1 MLSKLKGIH
10 WQKSMLVMTTL
21 ILLITIGSF
30 IVTARINYRE
40 ESRSIETLYEEAKK
54 LSDEI
59 ALHSSNDE
67 AQLHMFAEVIARH
80 TEPDSAELW
89 EVLDTYSTVGM
100 ISRLEILLP
109 DNSVVVKG
117 GRRVDSNG
125 TLSFSEAAAL
135 GHHITNNEADVLD
148 PNKTVVRHYVPIVRD
163 GETIAMLYGVID
175 LDNLMNKVLSKP
187 YGGEAAVYIIDGGTG
202 DFLIDTWHNDDSPD
216 NIWELG
222 SREMAPGYSQEQLRK
237 GLTDGE
243 TGYVVFKSETIGE
256 NLYLC
261 FAPMGVNDWRV
272 ALSVPEATVF
282 ASANAIKIILNIFLL
297 FEVSCFIVYS
307 IWTIRYILSETA
319 QKQRQLDLLNYIYDV
334 EKLLFAAH
342 ERREN
347 ICLALKKVADIT
359 SAEKI
364 TFWMIGQPDGDISFS
379 SEGSIDEYRDNK
391 NMVYR
396 LLAYFQDGGDVFK
409 TRDPNT
415 IRSITPVGI
424 SVPAKNI
431 MAVPVANMEGAI
443 RGILTAFNLKDEN
456 TDPTLLKSVCFSFN
470 MLCHNMRYYNTIK
483 ERGERDSLTGLY
495 NRNRYETDL
504 NGYLESYNVSLCCIY
519 IDLNGLHELN
529 NAKGHDAGDQ
539 ALREVA
545 EQIKTSF
552 GSETSYRTG
561 GDEFLVFLADMP
573 VGEVYRRSRDFKNAL
588 ETKDIYVSMGIQ
600 YETRVTSMEALIK
613 EAEKKMYAAKKEF
626 YERKESD
633 RRQRSKRSELY
644 A

>member
-1 MLSKLKGIH
+1 MLSKLKGIR
-10 WQKSMLVMTTL
+10 WQKPILVTIIL
-21 ILLITIGSF
+21 ILLMIIGSF
-30 IVTARINYRE
+30 VLTAGINYHE
-40 ESRSIETLYEEAKK
+40 EERCFGRLYEEVER
-54 LSDEI
+54 LSNELKVH
-59 ALHSSNDE
+59 AENDRS
-67 AQLHMFAEVIARH
+67 QLEMLAEVISRH
-80 TEPDSAELW
+80 AQPDSAELW
-89 EVLDTYSTVGM
+89 EVLDSYSSVGM
-100 ISRLEILLP
+100 MSRVEILLP
-109 DNSVVVKG
+109 DDSVIVGG
-117 GRRVDSNG
+117 GRKVDASG

-135 GHHITNNEADVLD
+135 GAHVTNAEPDIID
-148 PNKTVVRHYVPIVRD
+148 PDKRIVRHYVPIVKD
-163 GETIAMLYGVID
+163 GETTAMLYGVVDIGSLPED
-175 LDNLMNKVLSKP
+175 LSSDP
-187 YGGEAAVYIIDGGTG
+187 YSGEAAIYIIEGSSG
-202 DFLIDTWHNDDSPD
+202 DFLVDTWHNDPD
-216 NIWELG
+216 GNIWALG
-222 SREMAPGYSQEQLRK
+222 ERPMAPGYDHEKLRQD
-237 GLTDGE
+237 LTEGK
-243 TGYVVFKSETIGE
+243 TGYVVFESETTGDD
-256 NLYLC
+256 LYFC
-261 FAPMGVNDWRV
+261 FAPLGVNEWRI
-272 ALSVPEATVF
+272 ALSVPSDVVF
-282 ASANAIKIILNIFLL
+282 TSANLIKNNMILFLM
-297 FEVSCFIVYS
+297 FEFACFICFFV
-307 IWTIRYILSETA
+307 WMVRYIHSETEK
-319 QKQRQLDLLNYIYDV
+319 KQRQLDLTNYIYDV

-359 SAEKI
+359 SAKKI

-529 NAKGHDAGDQ
+529 NTKGHDAGDQ

-600 YETRVTSMEALIK
+600 YETRVASMEALIK

-626 YERKESD
+626 YERKEND

>member
-1 MLSKLKGIH
+1 MLSKLKGIR
-10 WQKSMLVMTTL
+10 WQKPILVTIIL
-21 ILLITIGSF
+21 ILLMIIGSF
-30 IVTARINYRE
+30 VLTAGINYHE
-40 ESRSIETLYEEAKK
+40 EERCFGRLYEEVER
-54 LSDEI
+54 LSNELKVH
-59 ALHSSNDE
+59 AENDRS
-67 AQLHMFAEVIARH
+67 QLEMLAEVISRH
-80 TEPDSAELW
+80 AQPDSAELW
-89 EVLDTYSTVGM
+89 EVLDSYSSVGM
-100 ISRLEILLP
+100 MSRVEILLP
-109 DNSVVVKG
+109 DDSVIVGG
-117 GRRVDSNG
+117 GRKVDASG

-135 GHHITNNEADVLD
+135 GAHVTNAEPDIID
-148 PNKTVVRHYVPIVRD
+148 PDKRIVRHYVPIVKD
-163 GETIAMLYGVID
+163 GETTAMLYGVVDIGSLPED
-175 LDNLMNKVLSKP
+175 LSSDP
-187 YGGEAAVYIIDGGTG
+187 YSGEAAIYIIEGSSG
-202 DFLIDTWHNDDSPD
+202 DFLVDTWHNDPD
-216 NIWELG
+216 GNIWALG
-222 SREMAPGYSQEQLRK
+222 ERPMAPGYDHEKLRQD
-237 GLTDGE
+237 LTEGK
-243 TGYVVFKSETIGE
+243 TGYVVFESETTGDD
-256 NLYLC
+256 LYFC
-261 FAPMGVNDWRV
+261 FAPLGVNEWRI
-272 ALSVPEATVF
+272 ALSVPSDVVF
-282 ASANAIKIILNIFLL
+282 TSANLIKNNMILFLM
-297 FEVSCFIVYS
+297 FEFACFICFFV
-307 IWTIRYILSETA
+307 WMVRYIRSETEK
-319 QKQRQLDLLNYIYDV
+319 KQRQLDLTNYIYDV

-347 ICLALKKVADIT
+347 ICLALKKVANIT

-396 LLAYFQDGGDVFK
+396 LLAYFQDGRDVFK
-409 TRDPNT
+409 TSDPNT
-415 IRSITPVGI
+415 IRSITPVSI

-529 NAKGHDAGDQ
+529 NTKGHDAGDQ

-600 YETRVTSMEALIK
+600 YETRVASMEALIK

-626 YERKESD
+626 YERKEND

>member
-1 MLSKLKGIH
+1 MLSKLKGIR
-10 WQKSMLVMTTL
+10 WQKPILVTIIL
-21 ILLITIGSF
+21 ILLMIIGSF
-30 IVTARINYRE
+30 VLTAGINYHE
-40 ESRSIETLYEEAKK
+40 EERCFGRLYEEVER
-54 LSDEI
+54 LSNELKVH
-59 ALHSSNDE
+59 AENDRS
-67 AQLHMFAEVIARH
+67 QLEMLAEVISRH
-80 TEPDSAELW
+80 AQPDSAELW
-89 EVLDTYSTVGM
+89 EVLDSYSSVGM
-100 ISRLEILLP
+100 MSRVEILLP
-109 DNSVVVKG
+109 DDSVIVGG
-117 GRRVDSNG
+117 GRKVNASG

-135 GHHITNNEADVLD
+135 GAHVTNAEPDIID
-148 PNKTVVRHYVPIVRD
+148 PDKRIVRHYVPIVKD
-163 GETIAMLYGVID
+163 GETTAMLYGVVDIGSLPED
-175 LDNLMNKVLSKP
+175 LSSDP
-187 YGGEAAVYIIDGGTG
+187 YSGEAAIYIIEGSSG
-202 DFLIDTWHNDDSPD
+202 DFLVDTWHNDPD
-216 NIWELG
+216 GNIWALG
-222 SREMAPGYSQEQLRK
+222 ERPMAPGYDHEKLRQD
-237 GLTDGE
+237 LTEGK
-243 TGYVVFKSETIGE
+243 TGYVVFESETTGDD
-256 NLYLC
+256 LYFC
-261 FAPMGVNDWRV
+261 FAPLGVNEWRI
-272 ALSVPEATVF
+272 ALSVPSDVVF
-282 ASANAIKIILNIFLL
+282 TSANLIKNNMILFLM
-297 FEVSCFIVYS
+297 FEFACFICFFV
-307 IWTIRYILSETA
+307 WMVRYIHSETEK
-319 QKQRQLDLLNYIYDV
+319 KQRQLDLTNYIYDV

-529 NAKGHDAGDQ
+529 NTKGHDAGDQ

-552 GSETSYRTG
+552 GGETSYRIG

-573 VGEVYRRSRDFKNAL
+573 IGEVYRRSRDFKNAL

>member
-1 MLSKLKGIH
+1 MLSKLKGIR
-10 WQKSMLVMTTL
+10 WQKPILVTIIL
-21 ILLITIGSF
+21 ILLMIIGSF
-30 IVTARINYRE
+30 VLTAGINYHE
-40 ESRSIETLYEEAKK
+40 EERCFGRLYEEVER
-54 LSDEI
+54 LSNELKVH
-59 ALHSSNDE
+59 AENDRS
-67 AQLHMFAEVIARH
+67 QLEMLAEVISRH
-80 TEPDSAELW
+80 AQPDSAELW
-89 EVLDTYSTVGM
+89 EVLDSYSSVGM
-100 ISRLEILLP
+100 MSRVEILLP
-109 DNSVVVKG
+109 DDSVIVGG
-117 GRRVDSNG
+117 GRKVDASG

-135 GHHITNNEADVLD
+135 GAHVTNAEPDIID
-148 PNKTVVRHYVPIVRD
+148 PDKRIVRHYVPIVKD
-163 GETIAMLYGVID
+163 GETTAMLYGVVDIGSLPED
-175 LDNLMNKVLSKP
+175 LSSDP
-187 YGGEAAVYIIDGGTG
+187 YSGEAAIYIIEGSSG
-202 DFLIDTWHNDDSPD
+202 DFLVDTWHNDPD
-216 NIWELG
+216 GNIWALG
-222 SREMAPGYSQEQLRK
+222 ERPMAPGYDHEKLRQD
-237 GLTDGE
+237 LTEGK
-243 TGYVVFKSETIGE
+243 TGYVVFESETTGDD
-256 NLYLC
+256 LYFC
-261 FAPMGVNDWRV
+261 FAPLGVNEWRI
-272 ALSVPEATVF
+272 ALSVPSDVVF
-282 ASANAIKIILNIFLL
+282 TSANLIKNNMILFLM
-297 FEVSCFIVYS
+297 FEFACFICFFV
-307 IWTIRYILSETA
+307 WMVRYIRSETEK
-319 QKQRQLDLLNYIYDV
+319 KQRQLDLTNYIYDV

-529 NAKGHDAGDQ
+529 NTKGHDAGDQ

-600 YETRVTSMEALIK
+600 YETRVASMEALIK

-626 YERKESD
+626 YERKEND